1 MADINVENRDLI
13 EEIIKESSRLRF
25 LLLQHYK
32 LTLADVTAI
41 RVDSDNFKIDVQT
54 ANVRLRFKA
63 KGTENVLLKDPASGI
78 MKLTFD
84 PALAQAIYEITS
96 SYAPA

>member
-1 MADINVENRDLI
+1 MADIIFDQREKI
-13 EEIIKESSRLRF
+13 EEIINESNRLRF

-32 LTLADVTAI
+32 ITLADISAI
-41 RVDSDNFKIDVQT
+41 RVDSDNFKIDVYS
-54 ANVRLRFKA
+54 NDVRLRFKA

-96 SYAPA
+96 DYATT